1 MIKKYKAFTKTGIM
15 NIFAYKFNIF
25 SWLLVSASSLIC
37 LFFLWQAVYNSSMD
51 AVINGYTFKEL
62 ISYTIIVHIFGFT
75 MIGET
80 MDTISDEIQKGQIS
94 MSLIKPISY
103 RLRFTFGAFGAL
115 IASNIVIGIPLLT
128 VATIILTVN
137 GFMTITSPGAF
148 LIQIVLFF
156 VAQLFAR
163 LLYDVVEYIFGLVS
177 FYTMASFGLNQI
189 REVIINFLSG
199 ILIPIAFFPEWAGTI
214 VEYLPFVGMA
224 QNPALIYLGRMS
236 IQDALAALALQA
248 VWIVALELFAH
259 WFFQKAIKIVTI
271 QGG

>member
-80 MDTISDEIQKGQIS
+80 MDTISDEIKKGQIS

-115 IASNIVIGIPLLT
+115 IAGMIKEVADIFCNKDFSLSDVIFTAVGG
-128 VATIILTVN
+128 VF
-137 GFMTITSPGAF
+137 GG
-148 LIQIVLFF
+148 VLFM
-156 VAQLFAR
+156 L
-163 LLYDVVEYIFGLVS
+163 
-177 FYTMASFGLNQI
+177 
-189 REVIINFLSG
+189 
-199 ILIPIAFFPEWAGTI
+199 
-214 VEYLPFVGMA
+214 
-224 QNPALIYLGRMS
+224 
-236 IQDALAALALQA
+236 
-248 VWIVALELFAH
+248 
-259 WFFQKAIKIVTI
+259 
-271 QGG
+271 